1 MKLGSWIRFS
11 ALAALLAVTGCNI
24 FNPDGEGDPGSA
36 DPRMVGEQYF
46 RDGQYAK
53 AMSAFE
59 RAIAQDSNNSMAYY
73 GYAKS
78 AVFLYNLDRIGI
90 FDDMQATV
98 DSPQVF
104 AFLKHDDGLLTLR
117 MQAASKVRRVLGILT
132 ERDTLTRW
140 WRYTLDSTSS
150 EAENDTAFATRR
162 AFIQSYLAAQDTVA
176 GSSRRRGRFPL
187 TDFRMPYK
195 NVIVDYTAFE
205 LLYTVTRLYDLDQND
220 TIDSRDALMKKLQ
233 FGSGGSGGD
242 GGGGFKIDS
251 LSAIASDLENDTAT
265 TQNLNA
271 LIAGMQTGL
280 LNTSTLSQLIAPPS
294 SGKDS
299 GGASQETNQKIDSL
313 LTSMGDAVLFY
324 QFGDKLD
331 NDGDGC
337 VDEEIMD
344 EKDNDGDGFVDEDA
358 RVIPADK
365 PDGVDNDNNGHKDP
379 LHPPLPFPPG
389 DDSLEAPVGAD
400 IYPARP
406 GVLGFVYNYLDTTM
420 QAGQPEKNLSDFNK
434 NTWVKIKNGASAE
447 DMKIRLDVQKDSLLT
462 KLYKTGP
469 KAGRL
474 PSAYAAKLDR
484 ARNFVGGCW
493 RNIKTEDEP

>member
-11 ALAALLAVTGCNI
+11 ALTALLAVTGCNI
-24 FNPDGEGDPGSA
+24 FNPDGAGDPGSA
-36 DPRMVGEQYF
+36 DPRAVGEQYF

-78 AVFLYNLDRIGI
+78 AVFLYKLDRIGI

-98 DSPQVF
+98 DSPATF
-104 AFLKHDDGLLTLR
+104 AFLQHDDALLTLR

-140 WRYTLDSTSS
+140 WRYTFDSTSS

-162 AFIQSYLAAQDTVA
+162 AFIQAYLAAQDTVP
-176 GSSRRRGRFPL
+176 GGSRRRARFPL

-233 FGSGGSGGD
+233 FGGGGGD

-251 LSAIASDLENDTAT
+251 LSTIAGDLENDSAT
-265 TQNLNA
+265 TQNLNS
-271 LIAGMQTGL
+271 LISGMQSGL
-280 LNTSTLSQLIAPPS
+280 LNTSSLAQLIAPPS
-294 SGKDS
+294 SSKDS
-299 GGASQETNQKIDSL
+299 GGASQQTNANIDSVIGSL
-313 LTSMGDAVLFY
+313 GDAILFY

-337 VDEEIMD
+337 VDEEILD

-365 PDGVDNDNNGHKDP
+365 PDGVDNDNNGRKDP
-379 LHPPLPFPPG
+379 LNPPFPLPPG
-389 DDSLEAPVGAD
+389 NDSLEAPVGSD

-406 GVLGFVYNYLDTTM
+406 GILGFVYSYLDTTL
-420 QAGQPEKNLSDFNK
+420 QGGQPEKNLSDFNL
-434 NTWVKIKNGASAE
+434 NTWVKIKKGASGT
-447 DMKIRLDVQKDSLLT
+447 DMKVRLDVQKDSLLT

-469 KAGRL
+469 NAGRL
-474 PSAYAAKLDR
+474 PSAYAAKLQN
-484 ARNFVGGCW
+484 ARNLVGGCW